1 MSVAAFL
8 NIIVASFVAASV
20 VTSAVNFLHKRLPCT
35 SFGDMLLAHV
45 FEGGHATDY
54 YSDVVFDNAVRNH
67 LLAKAM

>member
-8 NIIVASFVAASV
+8 NIIVVSFVAASV

-45 FEGGHATDY
+45 LEGGHATDDQ
-54 YSDVVFDNAVRNH
+54 SDIVFDDAVRNH
-67 LLAKAM
+67 LLDKMM